1 MKKLMLHKFWVSV
14 QWLPVSKN
22 RWEEDRTERNI
33 YTKRR
38 LEQWSQQQ
46 KDTLYNRHGSLH

>member
-22 RWEEDRTERNI
+22 RCEEDRTERNI
-33 YTKRR
+33 YTKKR
-38 LEQWSQQQ
+38 LEQ
-46 KDTLYNRHGSLH
+46 